1 MKRSNF
7 HTREFRICKILSK
20 IMQVQLNSIGRII
33 YLLLIYHDHFQL
45 QPLNP
50 PRNQVTNRDFKT

>member
-50 PRNQVTNRDFKT
+50 PRNQVTNR

>member
-7 HTREFRICKILSK
+7 HKREFRICKILSK

-50 PRNQVTNRDFKT
+50 PRNQSMILKSNR